1 MVALK
6 PSIADRVAAL
16 ERRVRDLE
24 DRSDAA
30 SHSRDSVLRPNHMRE
45 EHKGEIHY
53 NLSSKKK
60 VTISKWRGSSEGP
73 VTLVHIREYYEE
85 KGKQKPSYKGVA
97 LTVP

>member
-24 DRSDAA
+24 DRSDAE
-30 SHSRDSVLRPNHMRE
+30 SHSRDMRE